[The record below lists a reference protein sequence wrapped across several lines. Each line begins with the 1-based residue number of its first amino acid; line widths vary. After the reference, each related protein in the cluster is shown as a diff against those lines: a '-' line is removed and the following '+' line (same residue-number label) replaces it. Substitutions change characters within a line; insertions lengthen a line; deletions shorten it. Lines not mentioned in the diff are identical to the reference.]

1 MAQSSPVTTSKRVWW
16 GFLVV
21 APLLAFFQLTKGPWA
36 LPLNLVAM
44 ALPIYVTHRLLRNE
58 WRSRRLV
65 WRLFVS
71 SVIAA
76 VIVAFTDP
84 SQSTAMHIPTWVSSI
99 FGFYFMGA
107 PLLMTGCVLFELHKV
122 NLRG

>member
-44 ALPIYVTHRLLRNE
+44 ALPIYVTHRLLRDE

-65 WRLFVS
+65 WPLFVS
-71 SVIAA
+71 SVISA
-76 VIVAFTDP
+76 VVVAFTDP
-84 SQSTAMHIPTWVSSI
+84 SQPTAMHIPAWVSSV

-122 NLRG
+122 NLRS